1 MFFTFF
7 KWHKWYQI
15 EERVTYEFFFFLF
28 FLEIS
33 ALSIRIK
40 ELEPLQNTV
49 EDLRSKLADEEKIK
63 NALQSGKFIG

>member
-15 EERVTYEFFFFLF
+15 EQRVTYEFFFFLF